1 MTNSTNNPLIRLA
14 VAVAALAVAFASGT
28 TCRADNPVV
37 QTKFTA
43 DPAPV
48 VVGDT
53 VYLITSHD
61 EDDARGFHMLDWQCY
76 STKDMVNWTD
86 HGAIASLATFPWAA
100 QNNDAW
106 APQMVERDGK
116 FYLYVPISAR
126 GNPKNVIAVAVADN
140 PLGPYK
146 DALGKPLVDRG
157 NGYIDPTVFVDDD
170 GQAYLYFGNPN
181 AWYVKLN
188 NDMVSYSGAVVKAD
202 GKPRNYQEG
211 PWFYKRNGHYY
222 LAYASTCCPEGIGYA
237 MSTNAAGPWEFKG
250 NIMDGHKLSDGNH
263 PGVIDFKGKSYVFGF
278 NYKLNWEIA
287 DVKHERRSVCVAE
300 ITYNPDGTI
309 QKLPWWNDAGA
320 AQVGTFNPYAQ
331 VDAATICYE
340 KGVKTRPRAGSPRE
354 ISPAGQPAEASQLI
368 SRGEKQGVYV
378 SATEN
383 GAYIKIKGVDFGDQ
397 SATNFLA
404 SVAAATAG
412 ATVTLR
418 LDSEVGIAIGTLKVK
433 STGALDQWE
442 TQNCKITGARGV
454 HDLYLKFF
462 GTGTPVVNL
471 DWWKFEK

>member
-1 MTNSTNNPLIRLA
+1 MKNLFQRSKA
-14 VAVAALAVAFASGT
+14 VRIVAAAFVLAGTVAGT
-28 TCRADNPVV
+28 TCLADNPVV

-61 EDDARGFHMLDWQCY
+61 EDDAKGFHMLNWLCY

-86 HGAIASLATFPWAA
+86 HGVIASLATFPWATQA
-100 QNNDAW
+100 NDAW
-106 APQMVERDGK
+106 APQVVERDKK
-116 FYLYVPISAR
+116 FYLYVPISVS
-126 GNPKNVIAVAVADN
+126 GWPKNVIAVAVADS

-146 DALGKPLVDRG
+146 DAIGHQLVDKA

-188 NDMVSYSGAVVKAD
+188 KDMVSYSGEVVKAE

-211 PWFYKRNGHYY
+211 PWFYKREGHYY

-237 MSTNAAGPWEFKG
+237 MSTNATGPWEFKG
-250 NIMDGHKLSDGNH
+250 NIMDGDKLSSGNH
-263 PGVIDFKGKSYVFGF
+263 PGIIDFQGKSYVFGF
-278 NYKLNWEIA
+278 NYKLNWELT
-287 DVKHERRSVCVAE
+287 DVHRERRSVCVAE
-300 ITYNPDGTI
+300 LTYNPDGTI
-309 QKLPWWNDAGA
+309 QKLPWWKDAGV

-340 KGVKTRPRAGSPRE
+340 NGVKTKPRGGDQS
-354 ISPAGQPAEASQLI
+354 
-368 SRGEKQGVYV
+368 GVYV
-378 SATEN
+378 TATEN
-383 GAYIKIKGVDFGDQ
+383 GAYIKIKGVDFGAKG
-397 SATNFLA
+397 ATNFIA
-404 SVAAATAG
+404 SVAAVTG
-412 ATVTLR
+412 GGTITLR
-418 LDSEVGIAIGTLKVK
+418 LDSETGTAVGTVKVPA
-433 STGALDQWE
+433 TGDLTKWE
-442 TQNCKITGARGV
+442 TQSCKITGAKGV

-462 GTGTPVVNL
+462 GGEAPVMNV
-471 DWWKFEK
+471 DWWKFE

>member
-1 MTNSTNNPLIRLA
+1 MKNPINKPLIRLLA
-14 VAVAALAVAFASGT
+14 AGTALALVMDLGT

-53 VYLITSHD
+53 VYLFTSHD
-61 EDDARGFHMLDWQCY
+61 EDDARGFHMLDWLCY

-86 HGAIASLATFPWAA
+86 HGVIANLATFPWAV
-100 QNNDAW
+100 QQNDAW
-106 APQMVERDGK
+106 APQCVERDGK

-157 NGYIDPTVFVDDD
+157 NGYIDPTAFVDDD

-188 NDMVSYSGAVVKAD
+188 KDMTSYSGEVVRAD

-250 NIMDGHKLSDGNH
+250 NIMDGYRLSDGNH
-263 PGVIDFKGKSYVFGF
+263 PGIIDFKGKSYVFGF

-287 DVKHERRSVCVAE
+287 DVKRERRSVCAAE
-300 ITYNPDGTI
+300 LTYNPDGTI
-309 QKLPWWNDAGA
+309 QKLPWWNDAGV

-340 KGVKTRPRAGSPRE
+340 KGVKTMPRGAD
-354 ISPAGQPAEASQLI
+354 Q
-368 SRGEKQGVYV
+368 RGVFV
-378 SATEN
+378 TVNEN
-383 GAYIKIKGVDFGDQ
+383 GAYIKIKGVDFG
-397 SATNFLA
+397 SRGATNFLA
-404 SVAAATAG
+404 SVAAVADGT
-412 ATVTLR
+412 TIMLR
-418 LDSEVGIAIGTLKVK
+418 LDSEVGIPVGSIKVK
-433 STGALDQWE
+433 STGALDKWE
-442 TQNCKITGARGV
+442 TQSCKITGARGV

-462 GTGTPVVNL
+462 GNGAPLMNV
-471 DWWKFEK
+471 DWWKFE